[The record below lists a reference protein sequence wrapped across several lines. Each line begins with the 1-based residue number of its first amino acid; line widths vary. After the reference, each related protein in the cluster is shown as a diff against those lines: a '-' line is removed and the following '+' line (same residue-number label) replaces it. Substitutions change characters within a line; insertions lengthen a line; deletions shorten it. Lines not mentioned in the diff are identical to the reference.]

1 MTKQTYLN
9 ALSNFV
15 NMANQKIQKS
25 KDVSMDDKIA
35 IRDITKDVIRYIENY
50 EKNKKVYSEEEI
62 GEDFL
67 RPMTMSFGITALN
80 ETSILYNGKSIA
92 EDNTFAIEVLKFIN
106 EYADRI
112 KKEDNILYAIYR
124 DTCRIPLWAS
134 NKTICKKIWN
144 NKRCF

>member
-50 EKNKKVYSEEEI
+50 EKNKKVYSEEEMRRI
-62 GEDFL
+62 EEEDMG
-67 RPMTMSFGITALN
+67 R
-80 ETSILYNGKSIA
+80 
-92 EDNTFAIEVLKFIN
+92 
-106 EYADRI
+106 
-112 KKEDNILYAIYR
+112 
-124 DTCRIPLWAS
+124 
-134 NKTICKKIWN
+134 
-144 NKRCF
+144 